1 MKNNIKKTL
10 QDSKK
15 LWNATAH
22 NNNTALPFIDSLFI
36 FQLEGEKSSSLRR
49 WFSVW
54 FEPIL
59 ICENSFLGLA
69 LSCLVFL
76 RVRYYNK
83 NDGQAIK
90 PPNAWRYLHCL
101 LECNWAVFV
110 TSLVESIDVLIF
122 CYFDFISIDADDIF
136 KASGKGDIA
145 RVRVLV
151 ASGKSTNL
159 RDTVRR
165 RG

>member
-1 MKNNIKKTL
+1 M
-10 QDSKK
+10 
-15 LWNATAH
+15 
-22 NNNTALPFIDSLFI
+22 
-36 FQLEGEKSSSLRR
+36 
-49 WFSVW
+49 
-54 FEPIL
+54 
-59 ICENSFLGLA
+59 
-69 LSCLVFL
+69 
-76 RVRYYNK
+76 
-83 NDGQAIK
+83 
-90 PPNAWRYLHCL
+90 
-101 LECNWAVFV
+101 FV